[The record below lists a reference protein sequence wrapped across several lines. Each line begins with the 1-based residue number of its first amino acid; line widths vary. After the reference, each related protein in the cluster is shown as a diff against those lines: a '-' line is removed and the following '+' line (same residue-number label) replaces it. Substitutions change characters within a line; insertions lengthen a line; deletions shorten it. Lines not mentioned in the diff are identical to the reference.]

1 MSNKI
6 DKKECPFCQSL
17 GGRIEMYINDL
28 HILTYLVAGIIGLI
42 VGQFIDWCNLRL
54 PEYKKV
60 FSKDFFKEY
69 LKNCKPKYLLMV
81 IVAVLYIALLY
92 FNGLTI
98 DTLKYM
104 LLIPMLLSAFII
116 DFKMQIIPNRLTL
129 TIFEIGLVFTFVE
142 TLLETNV
149 GINIFIDNILGM
161 LVGGGIFLLI
171 TLIGGAI
178 AGKEAMGFG
187 DVKLMGALGL
197 FFGWLNMIL
206 ISVMAF
212 LFAAIVSII
221 ILITRRKKFNEYIP
235 FGPFIVV
242 ASMIPIFIST
252 PDLLLVLLKIF
263 SLGTY

>member
-1 MSNKI
+1 
-6 DKKECPFCQSL
+6 
-17 GGRIEMYINDL
+17 MYINDL
-28 HILTYLVAGIIGLI
+28 HILTYVVAGIIGLF
-42 VGQFIDWCNLRL
+42 VGQFIDWCNIRL
-54 PEYKKV
+54 PKYKKV
-60 FSKDFFKEY
+60 FSRDFYKEY
-69 LKNCKPKYLLMV
+69 LKNAKPKYLLMV
-81 IVAVLYIALLY
+81 IVVIAYIALLY

-98 DTLKYM
+98 NTIKFM
-104 LLIPMLLSAFII
+104 FLIPMLIIAFMI
-116 DFKMQIIPNRLTL
+116 DYKLQIIPNRLTL
-129 TIFEIGLVFTFVE
+129 TIFELGLIFTFAE
-142 TLLETNV
+142 TLLNINV
-149 GINIFIDNILGM
+149 GVNIFINNILGM

-171 TLIGGAI
+171 TLIGGII

-221 ILITRRKKFNEYIP
+221 ILISRKKKMNEYIP

-242 ASMIPIFIST
+242 ASMIPMYLST
-252 PDLLLVLLKIF
+252 SNLLLILLKIF

>member
-1 MSNKI
+1 
-6 DKKECPFCQSL
+6 
-17 GGRIEMYINDL
+17 MYINDL
-28 HILTYLVAGIIGLI
+28 HILTYVVAGIIGLF

-60 FSKDFFKEY
+60 FSRDFYKEY
-69 LKNCKPKYLLMV
+69 LKNAKPKYLLMV
-81 IVAVLYIALLY
+81 IVVVAYIALLY

-98 DTLKYM
+98 DTIKFM
-104 LLIPMLLSAFII
+104 FLIPMLIIAFMV
-116 DFKMQIIPNRLTL
+116 DYRLQIIPNRLTL
-129 TIFEIGLVFTFVE
+129 TIFEVGLIFTFAE
-142 TLLETNV
+142 TLLNINV
-149 GINIFIDNILGM
+149 GINIFVNNLLGM

-171 TLIGGAI
+171 TLIGGII

-221 ILITRRKKFNEYIP
+221 ILISRKKKMNEYIP

-242 ASMIPIFIST
+242 ASMIPMYLST
-252 PDLLLVLLKIF
+252 SNLLLILLKIF

>member
-1 MSNKI
+1 
-6 DKKECPFCQSL
+6 
-17 GGRIEMYINDL
+17 MYINDL
-28 HILTYLVAGIIGLI
+28 HILIYVVAGILGVII
-42 VGQFIDWCNLRL
+42 GQFIDWCNIRM
-54 PEYKKV
+54 PEYKSI

-69 LKNCKPKYLLMV
+69 LKNSKPKYILM
-81 IVAVLYIALLY
+81 IITALAYIALLY
-92 FNGLTI
+92 FNGISLT
-98 DTLKYM
+98 TLKFM
-104 LLIPMLLSAFII
+104 LLIPMLIIAFMV
-116 DFKMQIIPNRLTL
+116 DLKLQIIPNRLTL
-129 TIFEIGLVFTFVE
+129 TIFETGLVFTFAE
-142 TLLETNV
+142 TLLNTNL
-149 GINIFIDNILGM
+149 GINIFVDNILGM

-212 LFAAIVSII
+212 LFAAVVSIV
-221 ILITRRKKFNEYIP
+221 ILIARRKKFSEYIP

-242 ASMIPIFIST
+242 ATMIPIYVTTSE
-252 PDLLLVLLKIF
+252 LLFVLLKIF

>member
-1 MSNKI
+1 
-6 DKKECPFCQSL
+6 
-17 GGRIEMYINDL
+17 MYINDL
-28 HILTYLVAGIIGLI
+28 HILTYVVAGIIGLF

-54 PEYKKV
+54 PEHKKV
-60 FSKDFFKEY
+60 FSRDFYKEY
-69 LKNCKPKYLLMV
+69 LKNAKPKYLLMV
-81 IVAVLYIALLY
+81 IVVVAYIALLY

-98 DTLKYM
+98 DTIKFM
-104 LLIPMLLSAFII
+104 FLIPMLIIAFMV
-116 DFKMQIIPNRLTL
+116 DYKLQIIPNRLTL
-129 TIFEIGLVFTFVE
+129 TIFELGLVFTFAE
-142 TLLETNV
+142 TLLNINV
-149 GINIFIDNILGM
+149 GINIFVNNLLGM

-171 TLIGGAI
+171 TLIGGII

-221 ILITRRKKFNEYIP
+221 ILISRKKKMNEYIP

-242 ASMIPIFIST
+242 ASMIPMYLST
-252 PDLLLVLLKIF
+252 SNLLLILLKIF